1 LSDFQ
6 SLPGERRKKKGREE
20 EGEEEGRGERAGSAR
35 VRRAFRLK
43 TPFTTS
49 VPPLSLG
56 PFLPPFLWGQQRV
69 CTHAQTKKRAEVEKE
84 KERER
89 GTEGARER
97 NRGEGRGEEEEEVSE
112 KETHRQQEKRKGEGE
127 GRGGERVL
135 VIAPFLVPFP
145 VPPRSF
151 LFAVTVYGF
160 PFTRFHSLSFPP
172 HTFLC
177 ALSPPSDLLLVFFF
191 FFFFFLLFFIF
202 FFSCKC
208 FLPWLPIGFGP
219 FFFHSPYPS
228 LPLSL
233 HSTPQR
239 TLFSRVPPSLPSL
252 SLSLSLSPLVFL
264 GSFFWPPPPPP
275 SCRPIFPCS
284 PVPFP

>member
-1 LSDFQ
+1 MYTRTDKEAS
-6 SLPGERRKKKGREE
+6 RGR
-20 EGEEEGRGERAGSAR
+20 
-35 VRRAFRLK
+35 
-43 TPFTTS
+43 
-49 VPPLSLG
+49 
-56 PFLPPFLWGQQRV
+56 
-69 CTHAQTKKRAEVEKE
+69 
-84 KERER
+84 ERER
-89 GTEGARER
+89 ERER
-97 NRGEGRGEEEEEVSE
+97 NRGSKGEKQGRGKGEEEEEEVSE

-160 PFTRFHSLSFPP
+160 PFTRFHSLSFPSPP

-177 ALSPPSDLLLVFFF
+177 ALSPPSDLLLV
-191 FFFFFLLFFIF
+191 FFFFLLFFIF

-252 SLSLSLSPLVFL
+252 SLSLSLSL
-264 GSFFWPPPPPP
+264 GVSRLILLAPPAPPPHAGL
-275 SCRPIFPCS
+275 SS
-284 PVPFP
+284 LVPRSLPRDGGVRGGCITKG